1 MSTMEICSSFYYLVQ
16 LFFLLRCTVIHGTPT
31 MYVDLIAKQKELKA
45 NLDSVQIAVTGGA
58 PCSPNLFRQ
67 MLDELKVKKVKVS

>member
-1 MSTMEICSSFYYLVQ
+1 
-16 LFFLLRCTVIHGTPT
+16 

-67 MLDELKVKKVKVS
+67 MLDELKVKKVKVSIIYKSSSYTNHKIPSSY

>member
-1 MSTMEICSSFYYLVQ
+1 
-16 LFFLLRCTVIHGTPT
+16 

-67 MLDELKVKKVKVS
+67 MLDELKVKKVKVSIIHKSSSYTNHKIPSPY